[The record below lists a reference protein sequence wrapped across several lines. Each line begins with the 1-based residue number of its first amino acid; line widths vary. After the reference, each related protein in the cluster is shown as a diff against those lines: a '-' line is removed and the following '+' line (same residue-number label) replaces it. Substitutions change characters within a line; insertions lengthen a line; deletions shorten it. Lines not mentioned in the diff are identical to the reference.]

1 MNTDE
6 IKKAKERA
14 EQKEF
19 KTEKIEDYKKNG
31 APLTGYQMKN
41 DYGKLFVECEYAMG
55 SNILFPLT
63 NFQLNVTKLGMP
75 SNKKGKLDFIFKK
88 D

>member
-1 MNTDE
+1 MLIEYDE

-14 EQKEF
+14 EQARIQRL
-19 KTEKIEDYKKNG
+19 KTIEDYKNG
-31 APLTGYQMKN
+31 APLTGYQMKMIMKARMN
-41 DYGKLFVECEYAMG
+41 MLWVAIYY
-55 SNILFPLT
+55 FPLT
-63 NFQLNVTKLGMP
+63 IFNSNAKLGMP